1 MSPVA
6 IKMEE
11 LSAVKKKLT
20 FEIPWL
26 DVKEELDAVYRD
38 IAKKAKLKGFRPG
51 KAPRKVL
58 EAYFKEQ
65 AEEDTINNIINK
77 HYWQELESKGLLPI
91 SKPEISQEGL
101 KDNADFSFSASFE
114 TEPQFEAKGYQ
125 GMELEKENITITEK
139 DIENRLEQIRQMYA
153 TMEDLKEER
162 PARKGDFV
170 TIDFKGTLEGESDKD
185 LDAENYFLE
194 IGSGRFIPGF
204 EDQLVDMKNGDTKTF
219 NITFPDDYQKDKFAG
234 REVAFT
240 VTIKSIKEKKLP
252 ELGEEF
258 IKNFEKYN
266 TLEDLKKDVVKSLE
280 EEGKTISQSKLQ
292 QNIMENLLKENE
304 IEVPSSLVEKQ
315 IYFMMADAHR
325 RMLSAGMD
333 EQSAL
338 DISFKMHD
346 NYKDEAT
353 KIVKTF
359 LILKAI
365 AEKESFIVEDVDVD
379 KHIAELAEKHG
390 RDYQLLKDAYEKDDK
405 KESLKVELAQKK
417 VFDFI
422 EQHANIK
429 SVEKIGMSPE
439 VKE

>member
-11 LSAVKKKLT
+11 LSAVKKKLS

-26 DVKEELDAVYRD
+26 EVKEELDAVYRD
-38 IAKKAKLKGFRPG
+38 FGKKAKLKGFRPG
-51 KAPRKVL
+51 KVPRKVL

-65 AEEDTINNIINK
+65 AESDTINNIINK
-77 HYWQELESKGLLPI
+77 HYWQELENKGILPI
-91 SKPEISQEGL
+91 SKPEINQEGL
-101 KDNADFSFSASFE
+101 KENTDFSFTASFE
-114 TEPQFEAKGYQ
+114 TEPQFEPKGYK
-125 GMELEKENITITEK
+125 GIEVEKENISITDK

-153 TMEDLKEER
+153 TMEDIKEER
-162 PARKGDFV
+162 PTRKGDFV
-170 TIDFKGTLEGESDKD
+170 NIDFEGTLDGESDKD
-185 LDAENYFLE
+185 LNAENFFLE

-204 EDQLVDMKNGDTKTF
+204 EDQLVDMKNGETKSF

-234 REVAFT
+234 KEVSFT
-240 VTIKSIKEKKLP
+240 VTIKGIKEKKLP
-252 ELGEEF
+252 ELNEEF

-266 TLEDLKKDVVKSLE
+266 SLEDLKKEIVKSLE
-280 EEGKTISQSKLQ
+280 EESKTMAQAQFQK
-292 QNIMENLLKENE
+292 NIIEILLKENE
-304 IEVPSSLVEKQ
+304 IEVPPSLVEKQ
-315 IYFMMADAHR
+315 IYYMMADTHR

-346 NYKDEAT
+346 QYKDEAT
-353 KIVKTF
+353 KIVRTF
-359 LILKAI
+359 LLLKAI
-365 AEKESFIVEDVDVD
+365 AEKESFIIEESDID
-379 KHIAELAEKHG
+379 KHIADLAEKHG
-390 RDYQLLKDAYEKDDK
+390 RDYQLLKGAYENDDK
-405 KESLKVELAQKK
+405 KDSLKVELAQKK

-429 SVEKIGMSPE
+429 VVEKTGLTPE

>member
-11 LSAVKKKLT
+11 LSAVKKKMT

-26 DVKEELDAVYRD
+26 EVKEELDAVYRD
-38 IAKKAKLKGFRPG
+38 IAKNAKLKGFRPG

-65 AEEDTINNIINK
+65 AEGDAVNNIINK
-77 HYWQELESKGLLPI
+77 YYWQELESKGLMPI

-114 TEPQFEAKGYQ
+114 TEPQFEPKGYQ
-125 GMELEKENITITEK
+125 NMELEKENITITDN
-139 DIENRLEQIRQMYA
+139 DIENRIDQIRQMYA

-162 PARKGDFV
+162 PSRKGDFV
-170 TIDFKGTLEGESDKD
+170 TIDFEGTLDGESDKD
-185 LDAENYFLE
+185 LNAENYFLE

-204 EDQLVDMKNGDTKTF
+204 EDHLVDMKNGETKTF

-234 REVAFT
+234 KEVVFT
-240 VTIKSIKEKKLP
+240 ITIKGIKEKKLP
-252 ELGEEF
+252 ELDEEF

-266 TLEDLKKDVVKSLE
+266 TLEDLKKEVVKSLE
-280 EEGKTISQSKLQ
+280 EEAKTMSLSKLQ
-292 QNIMENLLKENE
+292 QNIVENLLKENE
-304 IEVPSSLVEKQ
+304 VEVPSSLVEKQ
-315 IYFMMADAHR
+315 IYFMMADTHR

-338 DISFKMHD
+338 DLSLKMHD
-346 NYKDEAT
+346 TYKDEAN

-365 AEKESFIVEDVDVD
+365 AEKESFIVEDADVD

-390 RDYQLLKDAYEKDDK
+390 RDYQLLKGAYEKDDK
-405 KESLKVELAQKK
+405 KDSLKVELAQKK

-422 EQHANIK
+422 EEHANIK
-429 SVEKIGMSPE
+429 SVEKLGISPE
-439 VKE
+439 VKQ

>member
-1 MSPVA
+1 VSPVA

-26 DVKEELDAVYRD
+26 DVKEELDAVYRE

-65 AEEDTINNIINK
+65 AEEDAINNIINK
-77 HYWQELESKGLLPI
+77 HCWQELESKGLLPV

-101 KDNADFSFSASFE
+101 KENTDFSFSASFE
-114 TEPQFEAKGYQ
+114 TEPQIEPKGYK
-125 GMELEKENITITEK
+125 GMELEKENIIITDK

-153 TMEDLKEER
+153 TMEDLQEER
-162 PARKGDFV
+162 PARKSDFV
-170 TIDFKGTLEGESDKD
+170 TIDFTGTLDGEPDND
-185 LDAENYFLE
+185 LNAENYFLE

-204 EDQLVDMKNGDTKTF
+204 EDQLVDMKAGESKTF

-234 REVAFT
+234 REVSFT
-240 VTIKSIKEKKLP
+240 ITMKTIKEKKLP
-252 ELGEEF
+252 ELDEEF

-266 TLEDLKKDVVKSLE
+266 TLEDLKKDIVKSLE
-280 EEGKTISQSKLQ
+280 EESKTMSESKLQ
-292 QNIMENLLKENE
+292 QSIIENLLKENE

-315 IYFMMADAHR
+315 IYYMMADAHR
-325 RMLSAGMD
+325 RMLTAGMD

-346 NYKDEAT
+346 NYKEEAA

-365 AEKESFIVEDVDVD
+365 AEKESFIVEDTDVD

-390 RDYQLLKDAYEKDDK
+390 RDYQLLKGAYEKDDK
-405 KESLKVELAQKK
+405 KDSLKVELAQKK

-422 EQHANIK
+422 QEHANIK
-429 SVEKIGMSPE
+429 AIEKTGMSPE